1 MGTVPFRM
9 QAFDLY
15 SNVVRVLPRVLV
27 RVGVVV
33 AVVVETPV
41 LLYRSMSLVAVM
53 PAAGQWIQ
61 NSTCNNMHFFART

>member
-1 MGTVPFRM
+1 M

-15 SNVVRVLPRVLV
+15 STVVRVLPRVLV
-27 RVGVVV
+27 RVAVVVVV